1 MADPPGEGG
10 AEGLETTPEDG
21 VGASARDGRPF
32 AGLASAPAL
41 VLAADDP
48 AALAR
53 FYGAVLGVAPC
64 PGLGPTH
71 WRVPW
76 AGGGL
81 EVYAPSGARPQPRQ
95 PGRLALAL
103 HRQASGADPPGV
115 LQRWVEAVQALGAQ
129 PLGSPRLES
138 FGAEAWLLDPEGN
151 RLLLVVQ
158 P

>member
-1 MADPPGEGG
+1 MADPPGEGSAGRLEATPGDG
-10 AEGLETTPEDG
+10 A
-21 VGASARDGRPF
+21 GASNREGRPF
-32 AGLASAPAL
+32 AGLASVPAL

-48 AALAR
+48 EALAR

-64 PGLGPTH
+64 PGLGPNH

-81 EVYAPSGARPQPRQ
+81 EVYAPSRARPQPRQ

-103 HRQASGADPPGV
+103 HRPADGAAPPGV
-115 LQRWVEAVQALGAQ
+115 LQRWVEAVQTLGAV
-129 PLGSPRLES
+129 PLHPPRLES

-151 RLLLVVQ
+151 RLLLVVGT
-158 P
+158 